1 MNNTINNA
9 MKTVYAIG
17 ATPKNPWT
25 NEVRG
30 KTQIIYVAKED
41 VEEHKMFNGNNGVEV
56 AEHIASW
63 WLTKND
69 YGGYHEVKL
78 VKMVA
83 PNEFIKS

>member
-1 MNNTINNA
+1 MNNTMNNT

-17 ATPKNPWT
+17 ATPKNPWL

-30 KTQIIYVAKED
+30 KTQILYIAKED
-41 VEEHKMFNGNNGVEV
+41 VEQHKLFDGNNGVEV

-69 YGGYHEVKL
+69 YSGYHEVKFI
-78 VKMVA
+78 KMVA
-83 PNEFIKS
+83 PNEFIK

>member
-1 MNNTINNA
+1 MNNT

-30 KTQIIYVAKED
+30 KTKIIYVAKED
-41 VEEHKMFNGNNGVEV
+41 VEQHKMFNGNNGVEV
-56 AEHIASW
+56 AAHIASCY
-63 WLTKND
+63 LSD
-69 YGGYHEVKL
+69 YDCEGYHEVKF

-83 PNEFIKS
+83 PNEFIK

>member
-1 MNNTINNA
+1 MNNT

-25 NEVRG
+25 NEVCG
-30 KTQIIYVAKED
+30 TTQIIYVAKED
-41 VEEHKMFNGNNGVEV
+41 VEQHKIFNGNNCVQV

-69 YGGYHEVKL
+69 YSGYHEVKFI
-78 VKMVA
+78 KMVA
-83 PNEFIKS
+83 PNEFI